1 MVFKRTG
8 KEKYTLYRVEKT
20 IGERMAKR
28 INNKVKPQFPLVSNN
43 SNLNS
48 VLFPMSKNIEIFYP

>member
-8 KEKYTLYRVEKT
+8 KQKYTLYRVEKT
-20 IGERMAKR
+20 IGEKKG

-43 SNLNS
+43 
-48 VLFPMSKNIEIFYP
+48 